1 MLEIKGKYT
10 SAKIFAETYEE
21 DVISSV
27 YDMCNSPAFEGVQIR
42 MCPDAHQG
50 KNCCIG
56 ATYPIGNFLNPN
68 HIGVDIGCLLS
79 VHKLSQPI
87 KQEDYELI
95 EFRIKQAI
103 PMGFKIN
110 VHCVVDEKKLYKFL
124 NSEYNK
130 ARSAAP
136 HLVNEIDRID
146 EKFISKMCSRIG
158 MDLGIWY
165 KSLGSCGSGNHFV
178 EIDVNNDENCYYLTL
193 HFGSRN
199 FGVKVCNYWAKIAS
213 NPKVDKAALR
223 AEVERI
229 KSECT
234 DRHLLK
240 DLIAKAKEDA
250 KSKNPNGFLSGENMR
265 GYISDMIIAQ
275 AYAKFNH
282 MTVADRIFD
291 ILHKFGNITCEES
304 IYTTH
309 NYIDVTREHPMVRKG
324 AISAYEGEI
333 VIIPMNMAYGT
344 FICRGKGNADWNYSA
359 PHGAGRIMSRSA
371 AKSKISMEDFKK
383 SMEGVYSTTVC
394 KETLDESPQS
404 YKDPEEIRRL
414 IEPTVDIIKRIKPII
429 NIKAADGEDA
439 PWKK

>member
-42 MCPDAHQG
+42 MCPDSHTG

-56 ATYPIGNFLNPN
+56 STYPIGKFLNPN
-68 HIGVDIGCLLS
+68 HIGVDIGCTIS
-79 VHKLSQPI
+79 AHKLSQPI
-87 KQEDYELI
+87 KKEDYELI

-110 VHCVVDEKKLYKFL
+110 EHCVVDEKKLYKFL

-165 KSLGSCGSGNHFV
+165 KSLGSVGGGNHFL

-213 NPKVDKAALR
+213 NQNVDKAALR
-223 AEVERI
+223 AEIERI

-309 NYIDVTREHPMVRKG
+309 NYIDVAREHPMVRKG

-359 PHGAGRIMSRSA
+359 PHGAGRFMSRSA

-394 KETLDESPQS
+394 KETLDESPMS

-439 PWKK
+439 PWRK

>member
-42 MCPDAHQG
+42 MLPDTHHG

-56 ATYPIGNFLNPN
+56 STYPIGNFLNPK

-110 VHCVVDEKKLYKFL
+110 EHCVVDEKKLYKFL

-165 KSLGSCGSGNHFV
+165 K
-178 EIDVNNDENCYYLTL
+178 
-193 HFGSRN
+193 
-199 FGVKVCNYWAKIAS
+199 
-213 NPKVDKAALR
+213 
-223 AEVERI
+223 
-229 KSECT
+229 
-234 DRHLLK
+234 
-240 DLIAKAKEDA
+240 
-250 KSKNPNGFLSGENMR
+250 
-265 GYISDMIIAQ
+265 
-275 AYAKFNH
+275 
-282 MTVADRIFD
+282 
-291 ILHKFGNITCEES
+291 
-304 IYTTH
+304 
-309 NYIDVTREHPMVRKG
+309 
-324 AISAYEGEI
+324 
-333 VIIPMNMAYGT
+333 
-344 FICRGKGNADWNYSA
+344 
-359 PHGAGRIMSRSA
+359 
-371 AKSKISMEDFKK
+371 
-383 SMEGVYSTTVC
+383 
-394 KETLDESPQS
+394 
-404 YKDPEEIRRL
+404 
-414 IEPTVDIIKRIKPII
+414 
-429 NIKAADGEDA
+429 
-439 PWKK
+439 

>member
-42 MCPDAHQG
+42 MVPDCHTG

-110 VHCVVDEKKLYKFL
+110 EHCVVDEKKLYKFL

-165 KSLGSCGSGNHFV
+165 KSLGSVGGGNHFV

-213 NPKVDKAALR
+213 NPKVDKEALR
-223 AEVERI
+223 SEIERI

-240 DLIAKAKEDA
+240 DLIAKAKDDA

-275 AYAKFNH
+275 AYARFNH

-291 ILHKFGNITCEES
+291 ILHKFGNIKCEES

-309 NYIDVTREHPMVRKG
+309 NYIDVAREHPMVRKG

-394 KETLDESPQS
+394 KETLDESPMS

-439 PWKK
+439 PWRK